1 MEKSKLINVEVA
13 YALPHKQMIIPV
25 KVPEGTTVL
34 EAARMSGI
42 AEQFDGLDLD
52 QNPMGVF
59 GKSVRDPAEEI
70 LNEGDR
76 VELYRPLLADP
87 KAVRAKRAAKMKEQ
101 KEGDAETESED
112 SAD

>member
-13 YALPHKQMIIPV
+13 YALPKKQMIIPV

-34 EAARMSGI
+34 EAARLSGI
-42 AEQFDGLDLD
+42 ADQFEGLDLD
-52 QNPMGVF
+52 QSPMGVF
-59 GKSVRDPAEEI
+59 GKSVRDPAEEV

-101 KEGDAETESED
+101 KEGETETESGD